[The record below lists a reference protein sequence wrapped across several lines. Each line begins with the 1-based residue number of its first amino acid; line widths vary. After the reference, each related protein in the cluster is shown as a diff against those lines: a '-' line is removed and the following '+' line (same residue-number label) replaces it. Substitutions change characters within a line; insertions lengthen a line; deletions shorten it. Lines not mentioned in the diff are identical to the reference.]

1 MTAEAY
7 LATARVKRGFNQ
19 PLNMR
24 QLAAAYGIAYG
35 KIRRLV
41 LEPDFPMAHGLVFP
55 DAFEKW
61 MKQAGQRRRA
71 AANPPQNGAGKVRA
85 PASTNGLPSALPQI
99 GARRL
104 SAGWLPV
111 SSARSEKYD

>member
-35 KIRRLV
+35 KVRRMT
-41 LEPDFPMAHGLVFP
+41 LEPGFPMSHGLVFP

-61 MKQAGQRRRA
+61 MKQSGQRQRA
-71 AANPPQNGAGKVRA
+71 GAGLPQNGAGKARVPGSR
-85 PASTNGLPSALPQI
+85 NGLPIASPRSAV
-99 GARRL
+99 RRL
-104 SAGWLPV
+104 VEGWSPV
-111 SSARSEKYD
+111 SSGGNGSCE

>member
-61 MKQAGQRRRA
+61 MKQAGQRQRA
-71 AANPPQNGAGKVRA
+71 AANPPRSGADKVRG
-85 PASTNGLPSALPQI
+85 PALRNDSPVASPRSAV
-99 GARRL
+99 RRL
-104 SAGWLPV
+104 AEGWLPS
-111 SSARSEKYD
+111 SSARSGKYA

>member
-1 MTAEAY
+1 MTPEQY
-7 LATARVKRGFNQ
+7 LASARVKRGFNQ

-61 MKQAGQRRRA
+61 MKQAAQRQRA
-71 AANPPQNGAGKVRA
+71 GAGLPRNAADKVRA
-85 PASTNGLPSALPQI
+85 PALRNDSP
-99 GARRL
+99 GASPRTAVRRL
-104 SAGWLPV
+104 AEGWSP
-111 SSARSEKYD
+111 SSSVRSGRYA